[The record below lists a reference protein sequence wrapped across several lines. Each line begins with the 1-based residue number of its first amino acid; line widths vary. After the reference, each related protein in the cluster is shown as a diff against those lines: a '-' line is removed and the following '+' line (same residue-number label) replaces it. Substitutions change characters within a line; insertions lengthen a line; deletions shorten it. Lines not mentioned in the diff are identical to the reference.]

1 MAFESNINTRCPFF
15 TRWAPGGRVIA
26 TNRYFECGTVLFKAA
41 DIITCQGNKTVKVTP
56 MGMFITYS
64 WKPTVKLVEKND
76 GIYVVTI
83 GPLYAGK
90 ELTIHP

>member
-1 MAFESNINTRCPFF
+1 MDYDIVTRCPFF
-15 TRWAPGGRVIA
+15 TRWAPNGRVIC
-26 TNRYFECGTVLFKAA
+26 TNRYFECDSVLFKAA
-41 DIITCQGNKTVKVTP
+41 DIIRNKNQKTIKATP

-76 GIYVVTI
+76 GIYAVTT

-90 ELTIHP
+90 EITIPY